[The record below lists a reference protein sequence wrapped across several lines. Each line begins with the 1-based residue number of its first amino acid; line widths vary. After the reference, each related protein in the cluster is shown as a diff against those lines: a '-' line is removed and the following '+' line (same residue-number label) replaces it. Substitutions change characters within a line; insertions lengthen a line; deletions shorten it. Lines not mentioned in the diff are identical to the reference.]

1 MKINSKSY
9 VFILCGGKGS
19 RLDHEGRLIAKPM
32 VRIGS
37 KPLLMHL
44 IESFCEQGLSKFVF
58 CLGYKSESIINYFFK
73 ENKKKIKIIFKK
85 KKYSKFLFNSKD
97 LEFEGNLVFTGINSG
112 TGGRLLKSYKKLNL
126 NEDIIMTYGD
136 GLSNISLKKLIKL
149 HYQKNAHVTLAAVRP
164 KQRYGVLKIKKNRIN
179 FFDNTN
185 KKIDIY
191 INGGYFVISSICID
205 KIKNEK
211 IYWEQ
216 EPLNYFLKKK
226 KLFAYKHDGFWKSLD
241 TLKDKN
247 DFNKLLKE
255 KKLLWKKKK
264 N

>member
-1 MKINSKSY
+1 LK
-9 VFILCGGKGS
+9 
-19 RLDHEGRLIAKPM
+19 
-32 VRIGS
+32 
-37 KPLLMHL
+37 
-44 IESFCEQGLSKFVF
+44 
-58 CLGYKSESIINYFFK
+58 
-73 ENKKKIKIIFKK
+73 
-85 KKYSKFLFNSKD
+85 
-97 LEFEGNLVFTGINSG
+97 FEGNLVFTGINSG

-136 GLSNISLKKLIKL
+136 GLSNINLKKLIKF
-149 HYQKNAHVTLAAVRP
+149 HYQNNAYITLAAVRP
-164 KQRYGVLKIKKNRIN
+164 KQRYGVLKIKRNRIN

-191 INGGYFVISSICID
+191 INGGYFVISSKCID

-211 IYWEQ
+211 IYWEK
-216 EPLNYFLKKK
+216 EPLNYFLKRK

-247 DFNKLLKE
+247 DFNKLIKE